1 MRWPS
6 FYILP
11 QHFLQLTKACVVSK
25 RFFIR
30 CQAPAVHEPRAT
42 TAVCFRSSIG
52 ADDTEAV
59 QELTPD
65 VPGVLLLLIMTQIK
79 CMAGVEDMEV
89 SNKLS

>member
-1 MRWPS
+1 M
-6 FYILP
+6 
-11 QHFLQLTKACVVSK
+11 
-25 RFFIR
+25 
-30 CQAPAVHEPRAT
+30 HEPRAT
-42 TAVCFRSSIG
+42 TAVCFRSSIV